1 MEKEV
6 LSQIRQKIGLAQKE
20 RNKREKEIL
29 DIFSRKLLIR
39 GYLYEKYKACNKSG
53 CKCTKGQKHG
63 PFLYLSDKVEGKT
76 KMIFI
81 KRNLGKKVT
90 ELAKNYQRWRKSRAK
105 IAKYNADIL
114 SLIDKMEGINTIL
127 ISTLEP
133 EPEAKD
139 KG

>member
-1 MEKEV
+1 MKKEV
-6 LSQIRQKIGLAQKE
+6 LSQIRQKIGLLQSE

-29 DIFSRKLLIR
+29 NIFSRKLLIR
-39 GYLYEKYKACNKSG
+39 GYLYEKYKACNKLG

-63 PFLYLSDKVEGKT
+63 PFLYLSNKIEGKT

-81 KRNLGKKVT
+81 KRNLKEKVT
-90 ELAKNYQRWRKSRAK
+90 ELAKNYQKWRKSRAK

-114 SLIDKMEGINTIL
+114 SLIDEMEGINTIL

-133 EPEAKD
+133 EAED
-139 KG
+139 KE